1 MQHSN
6 NDRII
11 DLIINLLEF
20 GNYKSINPVDI
31 KPHFQIENSTELTRI
46 FKIAESENLVE
57 RKNRTGLFLIK
68 KGFDIQKSG
77 GWLKH
82 LESLQD
88 DREKQLKRESKNDE
102 ILDLDLTLKRF
113 ESKIGKKL
121 IIAGFIITLL
131 SFLITVLTI
140 EFWQTDND
148 KNEQTKK
155 TEQTELPKSGTQKVI
170 KTNSLKQTDK

>member
-1 MQHSN
+1 MEHSN
-6 NDRII
+6 DDRII
-11 DLIINLLEF
+11 NLIVSLLEF

-31 KPHFQIENSTELTRI
+31 RPHFEIKNSAELTRI
-46 FKIAESENLVE
+46 FKIAESENLLE
-57 RKNRTGLFLIK
+57 RKNRTGLFLTK

-82 LESLQD
+82 LESLQED
-88 DREKQLKRESKNDE
+88 KKKQLKRESKKDE

-131 SFLITVLTI
+131 SFLITIITI
-140 EFWQTDND
+140 EFWHTDID
-148 KNEQTKK
+148 KIEQSKK
-155 TEQTELPKSGTQKVI
+155 HNKLYFQKKELKK
-170 KTNSLKQTDK
+170 